1 MSDIFSKFAL
11 PDFVFNVTCSLIAS
25 FIFIFILL
33 IFLKP
38 KFEIVPLI
46 AKNDSPFDNIN
57 QICYSF
63 KIINKSFF
71 GAYDIEARTNYY
83 FIRQGENEII
93 NKVFSKIELKTNKIN
108 FVPGWIPLKKGYGNN
123 CVQFFTYED
132 LSKAMNASSTHIQFQ
147 ITARHSLT
155 GLNNIFSYEFVNK
168 SAIVEGKFKEGNFK
182 EVIKC

>member
-1 MSDIFSKFAL
+1 M
-11 PDFVFNVTCSLIAS
+11 PDFIFNVTCSIIAS
-25 FIFIFILL
+25 FVFIFALL

-46 AKNDSPFDNIN
+46 AKNDSPFDNID

-83 FIRQGENEII
+83 HIRQGENGIV
-93 NKVFSKIELKTNKIN
+93 NKVFSKIELKTNKVN
-108 FVPGWIPLKKGYGNN
+108 FIPGFIPYKKNYGDN
-123 CVQFFTYED
+123 CVQFFTYEN
-132 LSKAMNASSTHIQFQ
+132 LSDTMKSSTTHIQFQ

-155 GLNNIFSYEFVNK
+155 GLNNIFTHDFVNI
-168 SAIVEGKFKEGNFK
+168 SAINEGKFKEGNFK
-182 EVIKC
+182 EII